1 MKNGNLWFLPRKMRK
16 PWDLGRDIHGHK
28 FNGKMRI
35 IMTSLRRHWNDGWWS
50 WWGHPQ
56 NHIFSGWWMIMIDP
70 EIWWKWTYYE
80 FWWHKT
86 VSGWWLGTFFFPY
99 IRNNHPN
106 WLSYSS
112 EGLKPP
118 TRLYTHNIHISSPLW
133 WGMGHFYHLGS
144 GMIFSS
150 VAIREKS
157 WTMRWRVAYFQRKP
171 TYWWMWNRWIPPDC
185 PVSNLP
191 WKNVPYILRMDAIES
206 EETNH
211 CQSEFTIQ
219 ICNWWYPLE
228 TFDLWCVCVA
238 ERTHS
243 LISVG
248 VLGRKINHMRTLKI
262 FWPKIYDSDGS
273 FNYHLFGRV
282 SSKRVLGA
290 PFEIVFM
297 SSMRALRK
305 SCSKFRRLLLGINSG
320 KEVSWRWWM
329 FLSVWRSP
337 SKWDITGYQHCQQ
350 FKMGFFTYSPNV
362 GKKNYQLSIVKKGDL
377 RDWWFMVVHRPATWL
392 Y

>member
-1 MKNGNLWFLPRKMRK
+1 MKNGNLWFLPRKIRK

-35 IMTSLRRHWNDGWWS
+35 ITTSLRRHWNDGWWS
-50 WWGHPQ
+50 WYCKGIPKITFSKVGELLWLIQRYDGSGH
-56 NHIFSGWWMIMIDP
+56 IMNSDDIRQYLVGGLD
-70 EIWWKWTYYE
+70 
-80 FWWHKT
+80 
-86 VSGWWLGTFFFPY
+86 FFIFPY
-99 IRNNHPN
+99 IRNHHPN

-133 WGMGHFYHLGS
+133 WGMGHFYHLAS

-157 WTMRWRVAYFQRKP
+157 WTMRWGVAYFQRTP

-185 PVSNLP
+185 LVSNLP
-191 WKNVPYILRMDAIES
+191 WKNVSYILRMDAIES
-206 EETNH
+206 EETSH

-228 TFDLWCVCVA
+228 TFDLWCVC
-238 ERTHS
+238 
-243 LISVG
+243 
-248 VLGRKINHMRTLKI
+248 GRKDT
-262 FWPKIYDSDGS
+262 FFDFSGSSGPKNQPHANTENLLAEYLW
-273 FNYHLFGRV
+273 FRWFLQLPLVWRV
-282 SSKRVLGA
+282 SSNRVLGA
-290 PFEIVFM
+290 PFEIVLM

-320 KEVSWRWWM
+320 REVSWRWWM

-337 SKWDITGYQHCQQ
+337 SKWDITGYQHCQ

-362 GKKNYQLSIVKKGDL
+362 GKKRYYQLYIVKKGDL
-377 RDWWFMVVHRPATWL
+377 RDWWFPVVHRPATWL
-392 Y
+392 